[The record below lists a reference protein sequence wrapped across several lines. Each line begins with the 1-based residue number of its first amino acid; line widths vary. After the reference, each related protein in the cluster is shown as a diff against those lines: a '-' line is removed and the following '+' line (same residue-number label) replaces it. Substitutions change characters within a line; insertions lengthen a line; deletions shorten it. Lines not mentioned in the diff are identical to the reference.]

1 MKTLLRVGIVVVLC
15 LLALAG
21 LWLHNRS
28 LRLVNRVQTLEAC
41 QRELNQEACSLRA
54 EVNRLAC
61 YSRLESLW
69 VAAGR
74 PGPEESQTAGQPDR
88 QTVGQTAGDSTAPCQ
103 AALSQAV
110 PVGAN

>member
-1 MKTLLRVGIVVVLC
+1 VRKLKTLLRVGIVVVLC
-15 LLALAG
+15 GLALTG

-28 LRLVNRVQTLEAC
+28 LRLVSRVQALETHH
-41 QRELNQEACSLRA
+41 RELSQEACSLRA

-74 PGPEESQTAGQPDR
+74 PAEEGLTADGLQ
-88 QTVGQTAGDSTAPCQ
+88 STAQNPD
-103 AALSQAV
+103 SGPVAV
-110 PVGAN
+110 GGERSAVRGTN